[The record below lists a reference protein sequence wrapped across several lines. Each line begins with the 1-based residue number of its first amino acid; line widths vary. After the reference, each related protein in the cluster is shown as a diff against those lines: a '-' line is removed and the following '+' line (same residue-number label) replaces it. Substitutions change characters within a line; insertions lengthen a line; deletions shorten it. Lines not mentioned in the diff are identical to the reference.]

1 MAYGSEQEIIMKK
14 YPIGIFDSGVGGLCV
29 LKEIR
34 ERLPYESITYF
45 ADSGNCPYG
54 SKAEDE
60 ALDLARKNIEFL
72 LNLNCKLIVI
82 ACNTVTA
89 VAIDCFRSEYKVP
102 FIGMEPAL
110 KPAALQTRSKKIGIL
125 ATENTFNGRLFKQT
139 FDKYANG
146 LEVFIQPGY
155 GLVELVENGD
165 QNSEKARSLLK
176 EYLLPMLEKGVD
188 TIVLGC
194 THYPF
199 LKEMIQT
206 VTKNSVTIVDPA
218 DAVAAQTKRIL
229 VQSEL
234 ISIAGND
241 PRFQFYTTGEKII
254 AQKILFDTIDSSCGL
269 EIIEV

>member
-1 MAYGSEQEIIMKK
+1 MNKQ
-14 YPIGIFDSGVGGLCV
+14 PIGIFDSGVGGLCV
-29 LKEIR
+29 LKQIR

-54 SKAEDE
+54 SKAENE
-60 ALDLARKNIEFL
+60 ALNLARKNIEFL
-72 LNLNCKLIVI
+72 LELNCKLIVI

-89 VAIDCFRSEYKVP
+89 VAIDCLRSEYKVP

-125 ATENTFNGRLFKQT
+125 ATENTLNGRLFKQT
-139 FDKYANG
+139 FDKYAHG
-146 LEVFIQPGY
+146 LEVFIQPGH
-155 GLVELVENGD
+155 GLVELVETGS

-206 VTKNSVTIVDPA
+206 VTENSVTIVDPA
-218 DAVAAQTKRIL
+218 DAVASQTKRIL
-229 VQSEL
+229 IQYEL
-234 ISIAGND
+234 ISIACND
-241 PRFQFYTTGEKII
+241 PQLQFYTTGEKTM
-254 AQKILFDTIDSSCGL
+254 AQKILFDTINSPYGL
-269 EIIEV
+269 GFIEV